1 MVTNPSVPTGRSR
14 AVWLLVIPGVLY
26 AASVIWVSPQL
37 PDVVPTHWSGST
49 PDGWSTRTGFLV
61 MCVALGVGLL
71 LMFGLILRAFA
82 RSKTM
87 WGLNVP
93 NREFWAQ
100 PEHIEQARV
109 MARTDVAAIGG
120 LTILLLSLVP
130 LSILQASRS
139 ADQDLPTWMLA
150 TFFGYLGCILIY
162 LICMVLYRW
171 SVPKDAHPTDS

>member
-37 PDVVPTHWSGST
+37 PD
-49 PDGWSTRTGFLV
+49 
-61 MCVALGVGLL
+61 
-71 LMFGLILRAFA
+71 
-82 RSKTM
+82 M
-87 WGLNVP
+87 WALNVP

-100 PEHIEQARV
+100 PEHIEQARA

-150 TFFGYLGCILIY
+150 TVFGYLGCILIY
-162 LICMVLYRW
+162 LIWMVLYRW